1 MILENID
8 FLNEFNGVSVF
19 VRLILALILGELL
32 GIERELTNIYVRF
45 IRLPTRQEFQHR
57 L

>member
-19 VRLILALILGELL
+19 VRLILALILGALL
-32 GIERELTNIYVRF
+32 GIERERKQRPAGLRTYTLVC
-45 IRLPTRQEFQHR
+45 LG
-57 L
+57 